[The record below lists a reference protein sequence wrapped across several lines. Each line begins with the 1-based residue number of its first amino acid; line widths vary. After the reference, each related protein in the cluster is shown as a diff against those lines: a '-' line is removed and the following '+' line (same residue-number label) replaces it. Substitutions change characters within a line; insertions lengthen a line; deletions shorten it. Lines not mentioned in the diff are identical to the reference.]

1 MKNRIALALM
11 GLLSA
16 ISITQGRDDDST
28 SEAQSP
34 SVVLV
39 YSKDGGNSMSGLCQD
54 EGQNTLCNLTEVK
67 IIPPDTK
74 SADEAERKL
83 LQELK
88 QGPDKAKREFAKVAA
103 EMKEHAGKIRADPN
117 LGPKRRRY
125 FEKMLAA
132 AEAQDLRRWAHV
144 SVEQDRH
151 TCHIWS
157 NQFDLAFHRIGPRKW
172 VTDAVPVGPC
182 RIVEVWEMTAAD
194 KEAHTR

>member
-39 YSKDGGNSMSGLCQD
+39 YSKDGGNSMSGLCHD

-88 QGPDKAKREFAKVAA
+88 QGPDKAKKGVRQSSGRDEGACREDSSRSQSRT
-103 EMKEHAGKIRADPN
+103 E
-117 LGPKRRRY
+117 
-125 FEKMLAA
+125 
-132 AEAQDLRRWAHV
+132 EASL
-144 SVEQDRH
+144 
-151 TCHIWS
+151 
-157 NQFDLAFHRIGPRKW
+157 FRK
-172 VTDAVPVGPC
+172 DVGC
-182 RIVEVWEMTAAD
+182 G
-194 KEAHTR
+194 